1 MLKSKIHQA
10 CVTDVNTSCEGGIT
24 IDERLMR
31 EADILPYERVEVL
44 NMDNGTR
51 FETYA
56 VEGEKGEVCLSGLA
70 AKDTERGDRVL
81 ILSYRHVED
90 GRTRSSR
97 PGIVHVDEKNNIVE
111 TRQAFKVLTLLEA
124 E

>member
-1 MLKSKIHQA
+1 MRVMLKSKIHQA
-10 CVTDVNTSCEGGIT
+10 CVTDVNTSYEGGIT

-81 ILSYRHVED
+81 ILSYQQSKT
-90 GRTRSSR
+90 GGPAA
-97 PGIVHVDEKNNIVE
+97 PGPE
-111 TRQAFKVLTLLEA
+111 
-124 E
+124 